1 MISRSVSKIAETPF
15 RKAFLG
21 RILEFCYHLAFS
33 YVFSVLLTQMGKR
46 FFKNK
51 MCKESFMKLRSFSLI
66 GGLFG
71 LLTSRAELTTMP
83 FTLEEDE
90 EDE

>member
-1 MISRSVSKIAETPF
+1 
-15 RKAFLG
+15 
-21 RILEFCYHLAFS
+21 
-33 YVFSVLLTQMGKR
+33 
-46 FFKNK
+46 
-51 MCKESFMKLRSFSLI
+51 MKLRSFSLI